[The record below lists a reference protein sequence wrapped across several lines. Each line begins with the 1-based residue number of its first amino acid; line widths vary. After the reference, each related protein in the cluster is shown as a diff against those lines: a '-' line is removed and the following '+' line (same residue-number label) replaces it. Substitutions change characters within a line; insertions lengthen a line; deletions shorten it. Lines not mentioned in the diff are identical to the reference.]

1 MGGKNRPKKKITR
14 VRLFTNEGSDR
25 WGGGFDNTIYLEM
38 DADGSLTMYALNYFE
53 DEEEDLDRVSG
64 IKSVD
69 EFEEAYSRISM
80 VVDTDGL
87 NDDIFDRVALL
98 DNELANGLRKKL
110 NTEEDETDESTD
122 EADE

>member
-25 WGGGFDNTIYLEM
+25 WGGGFDNTIYLEK

-87 NDDIFDRVALL
+87 NDDIFDRVAIL
-98 DNELANGLRKKL
+98 DNELANGLRKKF
-110 NTEEDETDESTD
+110 NTEEDGTDE
-122 EADE
+122 